1 MNKQLGISKKLKGIC
16 ITIGIILVAIFGYV
30 TSLHTELFYDV
41 SRTYM
46 WVTIVFTWVIAIL
59 CFDVLLQFW
68 KVCSEIGKDNSFSKE
83 NVALFNHMKIDGI
96 ILSVVFTAQAVVS
109 FITDYVMPAWYVVK
123 VFMILMCI
131 IFSVICSALAK
142 LIDNAYEMKHENE
155 LTI

>member
-96 ILSVVFTAQAVVS
+96 ILSVIFTAQAVVS